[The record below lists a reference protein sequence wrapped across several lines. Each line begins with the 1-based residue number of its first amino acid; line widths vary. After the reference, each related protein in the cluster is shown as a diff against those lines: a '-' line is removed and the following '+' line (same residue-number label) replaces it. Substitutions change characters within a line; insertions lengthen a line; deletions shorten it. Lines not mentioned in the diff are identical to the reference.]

1 VDIIVS
7 PTPSVAPVQNGPTPQ
22 SALPNGGLTPGDIVD
37 ARVLQVLADGRARI
51 AVANTVID
59 VATNVLLQPGT
70 LIKLA
75 VSNSA
80 TGILLAIVDGGEG
93 AVTPGPRTPAVPAP
107 LDPNAVL
114 SPATT
119 GRPPT
124 PAAALA
130 TAVQSAALHQ
140 GGLAPLL
147 ADIAALAD
155 AGTPLPAP
163 VARAAAAVLALRVDG
178 NVAVSAD
185 DVKQAFAR
193 SGTLLE
199 AHLTAPPTL
208 VPGAVPPAS
217 APDLKAAL
225 VVLRQ
230 VLKTWIDGASDQA
243 STGALPKIA
252 SPALAMSAAAP
263 GEAPHAPIPPPYRGA
278 PTVGQPPM
286 PPSIDLDAGPR
297 AIGSHLL
304 AETDAAIGRQILLQV
319 ASLPDQS
326 DLGARGSAPE
336 ARWNFEVPIQ
346 LPQGTAIAQFEIARD
361 GHHQGDGETES
372 GGPVWRARFSLD
384 IEPMGAVHAQV
395 VLMGAR
401 MAVTLGADRPASTD
415 KLRANAGEL
424 AAALRGLDLEPGDV
438 NIRQGEPPPVVAPPH
453 AGHFLDRAT

>member
-130 TAVQSAALHQ
+130 TAVQSAALRQ

-225 VVLRQ
+225 VVLQQ

-304 AETDAAIGRQILLQV
+304 AETDAAIGRQILLQA

-401 MAVTLGADRPASTD
+401 TAVTLWADRPASTD

-438 NIRQGEPPPVVAPPH
+438 TIRQGEPPPVVAPPH

>member
-1 VDIIVS
+1 V
-7 PTPSVAPVQNGPTPQ
+7 Q
-22 SALPNGGLTPGDIVD
+22 SAALHQG
-37 ARVLQVLADGRARI
+37 
-51 AVANTVID
+51 
-59 VATNVLLQPGT
+59 
-70 LIKLA
+70 
-75 VSNSA
+75 
-80 TGILLAIVDGGEG
+80 
-93 AVTPGPRTPAVPAP
+93 VPAP

-225 VVLRQ
+225 VVLQQ

-304 AETDAAIGRQILLQV
+304 AETDAAIGRQILLQA

-401 MAVTLGADRPASTD
+401 TAVTLWADRPASTD